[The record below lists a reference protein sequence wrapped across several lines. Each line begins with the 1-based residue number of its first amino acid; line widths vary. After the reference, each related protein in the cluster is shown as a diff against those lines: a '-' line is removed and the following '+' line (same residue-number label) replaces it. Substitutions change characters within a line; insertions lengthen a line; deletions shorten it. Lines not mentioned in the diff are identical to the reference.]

1 MTEFVEFG
9 DTDGDADAREDADGE
24 REARADNVAV
34 DSAESEAETEGLD
47 DVDIDNFGD
56 EESDPVTELVEVLR
70 EVAVPTAETVVLVDL
85 LAIIVFDPIAD
96 RDLAAVAVLEADR
109 DSVTVDSAENV
120 REVVI
125 VGEIF
130 AELENDA
137 SLDNEGD
144 CEDDAVADGDNDIL

>member
-1 MTEFVEFG
+1 
-9 DTDGDADAREDADGE
+9 
-24 REARADNVAV
+24 
-34 DSAESEAETEGLD
+34 
-47 DVDIDNFGD
+47 
-56 EESDPVTELVEVLR
+56 
-70 EVAVPTAETVVLVDL
+70 
-85 LAIIVFDPIAD
+85 
-96 RDLAAVAVLEADR
+96 VLEADR